1 MAAASESVNGGVL
14 GSVSSRAGI
23 KPRGNLA
30 RYLAVRV
37 SPAVGLVVTNSNG
50 VFFIFSNQ
58 ATERVGCEP

>member
-1 MAAASESVNGGVL
+1 MADASESANGGV

-30 RYLAVRV
+30 RYSAVRV
-37 SPAVGLVVTNSNG
+37 SPAIGFMVKNSNG